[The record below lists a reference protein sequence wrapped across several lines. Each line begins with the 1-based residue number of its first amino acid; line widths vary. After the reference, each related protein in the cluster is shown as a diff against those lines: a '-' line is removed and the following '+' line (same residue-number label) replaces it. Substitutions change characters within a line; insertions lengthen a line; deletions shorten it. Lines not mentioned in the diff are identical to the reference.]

1 MSSATN
7 QDPKELANYRF
18 AKGAVIILG
27 VLIVVALVALV
38 LGFALRNPHHAPPP
52 RPRDDAPGA
61 APTEISL
68 PPGAQVVSMDVD
80 HGRLILRVRNGSA
93 EEIDIIDT
101 GNGRLVSRVKVPA
114 NTSPPGP

>member
-1 MSSATN
+1 MSSVTE

-27 VLIVVALVALV
+27 VLIVVALIALI
-38 LGFALRNPHHAPPP
+38 LGFALRSPHRPAPPP
-52 RPRDDAPGA
+52 ADAQA
-61 APTEISL
+61 ATHISL

-80 HGRLILRVRNGSA
+80 HGRLILRMRNGAA

-101 GNGRLVSRVKVPA
+101 GNGRLVSQIKVPA
-114 NTSPPGP
+114 NTTAPSD